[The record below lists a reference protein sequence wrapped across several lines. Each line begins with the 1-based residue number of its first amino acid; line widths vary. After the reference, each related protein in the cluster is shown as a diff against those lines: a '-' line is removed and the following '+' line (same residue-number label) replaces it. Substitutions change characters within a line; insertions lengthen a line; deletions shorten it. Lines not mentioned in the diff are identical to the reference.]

1 MSAPPRRLRIAV
13 LNRSFVPAAG
23 GAERY
28 SIALVEQLADRHE
41 IHVFAQTIDQ
51 CVNGL
56 HYYLVSMPFR
66 KPRWVNQLWFAAAT
80 WWATRKGF
88 DIVHS
93 HENTWHGNVQTVH
106 VLPVRYTLFAGR
118 SGWTL
123 FLRRLKVVTSPRLL
137 AYLWL
142 ERMRY
147 APKKG
152 RAVVL
157 ISPSLQ
163 AIFNAT
169 YPKAAPMTCLIPPGI
184 NLPPI
189 VATQLARRN
198 ARQLLGLPLDSRCIL
213 FVANDFR
220 TKGLGVL
227 LKSLALLPEN
237 VVLAVVGSSAQLPYF
252 RRQAEMAGV
261 LPRVFF
267 LGALDDVGPAYRAAD
282 CLVHPT
288 LEDTFAMVVLEAMGW
303 GLPVVVS
310 SVAYCGIAGLLDDGV
325 NALVLSDPQD
335 ATALANVIKRLLDDG
350 PFTTEMGR
358 RARSF
363 AAGFEWS
370 NIALTQEK
378 LYWQVR
384 EATQP

>member
-1 MSAPPRRLRIAV
+1 MSAPPRSLRIAV

-41 IHVFAQTIDQ
+41 IHVFAQTIEH
-51 CVNGL
+51 CVSGVQY
-56 HYYLVSMPFR
+56 HRISMPFR
-66 KPRWVNQLWFAAAT
+66 KPRWLNQLWFAAST
-80 WWATRKGF
+80 WWATREGF

-118 SGWTL
+118 SGWAL
-123 FLRRLKVVTSPRLL
+123 FLRKLKVFTSPRLPT
-137 AYLWL
+137 YLWL
-142 ERMRY
+142 EHMRY

-169 YPKAAPMTCLIPPGI
+169 YPEAAPATCLIPPGI
-184 NLPPI
+184 NLPAV
-189 VATQLARRN
+189 VATQLARHD
-198 ARQLLGLPLDSRCIL
+198 ARQLLGLPPAGRCIL
-213 FVANDFR
+213 FVGNDFR
-220 TKGLGVL
+220 KKGLDAL
-227 LKSLALLPEN
+227 LKSMASLPEN
-237 VVLAVVGSSAQLPYF
+237 VVLAVVGASAQLPHF
-252 RRQAEMAGV
+252 RRQAEMAGL

-325 NALVLSDPQD
+325 NARVLHDPQD
-335 ATALANVIKRLLDDG
+335 EIALAKTIKRLLDDDLLKI
-350 PFTTEMGR
+350 EMGR
-358 RARSF
+358 QARSF

-370 NIALTQEK
+370 GIAATQEK
-378 LYWQVR
+378 LYWEVR
-384 EATQP
+384 DATQA